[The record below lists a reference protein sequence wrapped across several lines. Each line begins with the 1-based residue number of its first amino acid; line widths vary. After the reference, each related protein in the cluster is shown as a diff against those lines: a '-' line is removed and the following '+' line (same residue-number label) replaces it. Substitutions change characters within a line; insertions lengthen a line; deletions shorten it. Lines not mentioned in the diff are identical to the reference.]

1 MTPWQRRARLAI
13 GLFGILFAAIVT
25 FAIRDR
31 EAPAKAPSVDRA
43 DPNAVVET
51 TGALLTQVR
60 GRKENFTIRA
70 ERQLTYQGG
79 RSVLTGVR
87 VGVDERAGRNFVIT
101 GHEAEVGPDQST
113 VTLTGDVR
121 LTASDGLT
129 ARAGSASYSDG
140 EGVVRAPGP
149 VEFARARLSG
159 AGVGMS
165 YDKNRDVLWL
175 LDKALIRLAPDAA
188 GTGGIEVTAGAAG
201 LARQEKYL
209 RFERGVTMLRSGQ
222 VVESDQALAFLS
234 DDEQRIEA
242 IELRGTSRIRAPG
255 DAAGMLQAMNARD
268 INLAYGPEAAL
279 LQHATLAGGAVVQLA
294 GGGGAPGRRIA
305 GEAIDIA
312 LAPDGRTI
320 TALDARDRVQ
330 LDLPAEPDAPA
341 RTIRATS
348 LRSTGNP
355 AGGLTSARFGET
367 VEYREA
373 AKSASTPA
381 RVVRARDLDL
391 AVKPGFAAVE
401 EARFSGGARFE
412 EGALRATAADVRYLV
427 TRGVLELA
435 GAVGPASPHVADEQ
449 ITVDATGIELTLDG
463 RRLNAAGQVRS
474 VLQPA
479 KKPAA
484 GSGEAG
490 GATRV
495 PKMLKP
501 DQPVYVTAER
511 LAYDG
516 AASRAVYTGGT
527 RLWQGET
534 AIQAETIALDD
545 RTGDLSAS
553 GGVRS
558 TVILEQTSQ
567 GREATE
573 QVPTRAS
580 GDDLR
585 YEDGPRRATY
595 TKTAHVNGPQGD
607 LSADRIELYLAES
620 GRAADRVEAFQ
631 GVTLRTDQ
639 RVATGERLTYIAG
652 DERYVMAGAP
662 VKIVE
667 ECRETT
673 GKSLTFFKSTDRIL
687 VDGNEESRT
696 QTKSGGKCPEPRQE

>member
-1 MTPWQRRARLAI
+1 MTPWQRRARLAV
-13 GLFGILFAAIVT
+13 GLFGVLFAAIVA

-51 TGALLTQVR
+51 TGGVLTQVR
-60 GRKENFTIRA
+60 GRKENFTIQA

-79 RSVLTGVR
+79 RSTLAGVR
-87 VGVDERAGRNFVIT
+87 VAVDERAGRNFVIT
-101 GHEAEVGPDQST
+101 GREAEVGPDQSH
-113 VTLTGDVR
+113 VMLSGDVR

-149 VEFARARLSG
+149 VEFARERLSG
-159 AGVGMS
+159 SGVGMS

-175 LDKALIRLAPDAA
+175 LEKAVITLAPDAA
-188 GTGGIEVTAGAAG
+188 GAGGIEVRSGAAG

-209 RFERGVTMLRSGQ
+209 RFERGVKMLRSGQ
-222 VVESDQALAFLS
+222 VVESDQAIAFLS
-234 DDEQRIEA
+234 DDEKRIEA
-242 IELRGTSRIRAPG
+242 IELRGHSRIGAPG
-255 DAAGMLQAMNARD
+255 DVAGGLQAMSARD
-268 INLAYGPEAAL
+268 INLAYGPQADL

-312 LAPDGRTI
+312 LAPDGTTI

-330 LDLPAEPDAPA
+330 LDLPAEPDVPA

-348 LRSTGNP
+348 L
-355 AGGLTSARFGET
+355 AGVGHAASGLTSARFGEN

-373 AKSASTPA
+373 AKGTSTAA

-391 AVKPGFAAVE
+391 AVKPGFGAVE
-401 EARFSGGARFE
+401 DARFTGGTRFE

-427 TRGVLELA
+427 TRGVLELT
-435 GAVGPASPHVADEQ
+435 GAIGPASPRVADEQ
-449 ITVDATGIELTLDG
+449 ITVDATRIELTLDG
-463 RRLNAAGQVRS
+463 RTLNATGQVRS

-479 KKPAA
+479 KKQAS
-484 GSGEAG
+484 GSGQG
-490 GATRV
+490 TGATRM
-495 PKMLKP
+495 PRLLKQ

-511 LAYDG
+511 LAYDDG
-516 AASRAVYTGGT
+516 ALRAVYTGGT
-527 RLWQGET
+527 RLWQHET

-545 RTGDLSAS
+545 RKGDLTAS

-558 TVILEQTSQ
+558 TVILVQTNQ
-567 GREATE
+567 GTKAAESVT
-573 QVPTRAS
+573 TIAS
-580 GDDLR
+580 ADDLR

-595 TKTAHVNGPQGD
+595 TKNAHVNGPQGD
-607 LSADRIELYLAES
+607 LAADRIEIFLAES
-620 GRAADRVEAFQ
+620 GSAADRVEAFQ
-631 GVTLRTDQ
+631 AVTLRTDR
-639 RVATGERLTYIAG
+639 RVATGERMTYFAA
-652 DERYVMAGAP
+652 DERYLMTGAP

-673 GKSLTFFKSTDRIL
+673 GKSLTFFKSTARII

-696 QTKSGGKCPEPRQE
+696 QTRSGGKCPEPREK